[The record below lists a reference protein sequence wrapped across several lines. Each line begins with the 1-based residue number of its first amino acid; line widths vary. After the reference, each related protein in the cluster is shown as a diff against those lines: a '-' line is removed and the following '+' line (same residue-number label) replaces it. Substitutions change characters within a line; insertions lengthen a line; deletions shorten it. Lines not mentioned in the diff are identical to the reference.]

1 MLGVVVKEEI
11 EGEKVELLL
20 LLVEIPLL
28 LLVDSMLASA
38 DSVAVLVLGEV
49 LMMNSTDEGHA
60 ASVVVVVVV
69 DVVDVVVVLVGA
81 VAATAAAAGVVDVA
95 RSLKRFSL
103 TKLDL
108 PYRGFV

>member
-1 MLGVVVKEEI
+1 M
-11 EGEKVELLL
+11 EGEKVELVL

-49 LMMNSTDEGHA
+49 LIMNSTDEGHA
-60 ASVVVVVVV
+60 ASVVVVVV
-69 DVVDVVVVLVGA
+69 DVVDVVVVVGA
-81 VAATAAAAGVVDVA
+81 ATAAAGVVDVA

>member
-1 MLGVVVKEEI
+1 M
-11 EGEKVELLL
+11 EGEKVELVL

-38 DSVAVLVLGEV
+38 DSVAVLVLGVV

-60 ASVVVVVVV
+60 ASVVVVVV
-69 DVVDVVVVLVGA
+69 DVVDVVVVVVVGA
-81 VAATAAAAGVVDVA
+81 VAATAAAGVVDVA

>member
-1 MLGVVVKEEI
+1 M
-11 EGEKVELLL
+11 EGEKVELVL

-60 ASVVVVVVV
+60 ASVVVVVV
-69 DVVDVVVVLVGA
+69 DVVDVVVVVGA
-81 VAATAAAAGVVDVA
+81 ATAAAGVVDVA

>member
-11 EGEKVELLL
+11 EGENVELLL

-38 DSVAVLVLGEV
+38 DSVAVLVLGVV

-60 ASVVVVVVV
+60 ASVVVVVV
-69 DVVDVVVVLVGA
+69 DVVDVVVVVVGA
-81 VAATAAAAGVVDVA
+81 VAATAAAGVVDVA

>member
-1 MLGVVVKEEI
+1 MLGVVVKEEM
-11 EGEKVELLL
+11 EGEKVELVL

-60 ASVVVVVVV
+60 ASVVVVVV
-69 DVVDVVVVLVGA
+69 DVVDVVVVVGA
-81 VAATAAAAGVVDVA
+81 ATAAAGVVDVA